1 MICTGYNEHI
11 TGLMMG
17 QQVLWKCIFDDGTEG
32 WSDFDLP
39 DTKDPWTRVRQY
51 CNNNNKD
58 IVEVKVI
65 VPGNPEHTV
74 FKDPQGLDNILI
86 VRGMAKDI
94 NDDSETVFGFIT
106 FGQLR
111 DDNKIYTR
119 RFYWPEC
126 SFGVYEEVRE
136 LTPENED
143 LLYKRKKIC
152 DENCTCQK

>member
-1 MICTGYNEHI
+1 MICTGYNERI
-11 TGLMMG
+11 TGLLMS
-17 QQVLWKCIFDDGTEG
+17 QQILWKCIFDDGTEG

-39 DTKDPWTRVRQY
+39 DAKDPWTRVRQY

-65 VPGNPEHTV
+65 VPGNPEQTV
-74 FKDPQGLDNILI
+74 FKDLDGLDNILI

-94 NDDSETVFGFIT
+94 SDDSETVFGFMT
-106 FGQLR
+106 FGQLKE
-111 DDNKIYTR
+111 DCKIYTI

-126 SFGVYEEVRE
+126 AFGTYEENRE
-136 LTPENED
+136 LTKENEA
-143 LLYKRKKIC
+143 LLYRRKKIC

>member
-1 MICTGYNEHI
+1 MICTGYNERI
-11 TGLMMG
+11 TGLLMS
-17 QQVLWKCIFDDGTEG
+17 QQILWKCIFDDGTEG

-65 VPGNPEHTV
+65 VPGNPEQTV
-74 FKDPQGLDNILI
+74 FKDLDGLDNILI

-94 NDDSETVFGFIT
+94 NDDSETVFGFMT
-106 FGQLR
+106 FGQLKE
-111 DDNKIYTR
+111 DGKIYTS

-126 SFGVYEEVRE
+126 AFGTYEEIRE
-136 LTPENED
+136 LTKENES
-143 LLYKRKKIC
+143 LLYRRKKIC